1 MQVWS
6 TDGLPE
12 SAHFEFWRDVIC
24 EAFAALDPKAA
35 VRSKAFPS
43 SVALDSFGDVNVAHI
58 RSCAQSVRRGA
69 DQIRV
74 DPQDRLFVNL
84 QLAGVGRV
92 VQEGRS
98 VFVPAGSFTI
108 VDTARPYRLEFEDS
122 FEVLSLRLPR
132 KRLLPF
138 TARPD
143 EVLTRQV
150 DGQKGMGR
158 VAVSFMQLLL
168 DQPDDLASDQ
178 RAEIATHLCD
188 LIASATRQAAPKQLS
203 GRELVRHHFVK
214 SAVEALHASLADP
227 ELDVASLARRFGV
240 STRYVQQAFTEA
252 GLSVAAHIRTLRLER
267 CAHDLANR
275 HDSSSIQ
282 AVAARWGFSD
292 VPHFTRVFG
301 QHFGCT
307 PSKFR
312 RHSRN
317 SECRS

>member
-1 MQVWS
+1 MHVWS

-35 VRSKAFPS
+35 SRALPFPS
-43 SVALDSFGDVNVAHI
+43 SVALDSFGDVNVARI
-58 RSCAQSVRRGA
+58 KSCAQVVRRGA

-84 QLAGVGRV
+84 QLTGVGRV
-92 VQEGRS
+92 VQEGRA
-98 VFVPAGSFTI
+98 VLVPAGSFTI
-108 VDTARPYRLEFEDS
+108 VDTARPYRLEFEEA

-143 EVLTRQV
+143 QVLAQAV

-158 VAVSFMQLLL
+158 VAVSFMRLLA

-188 LIASATRQAAPKQLS
+188 LIASASRETAPEKRS
-203 GRELVRHHFVK
+203 GRERVRHHFVA
-214 SAVEALHASLADP
+214 SAVEVLRASLADP
-227 ELDVASLARRFGV
+227 DLNVDTLARRFGV
-240 STRYVQQAFTEA
+240 SARYVQQAFTEA
-252 GLSVAAHIRTLRLER
+252 GLSVAAQIRALRLER

-282 AVAARWGFSD
+282 AIAVRWGFSD
-292 VPHFTRVFG
+292 VPHFTRLFG

-307 PSKFR
+307 PSNFR
-312 RHSRN
+312 RDSRN
-317 SECRS
+317 S